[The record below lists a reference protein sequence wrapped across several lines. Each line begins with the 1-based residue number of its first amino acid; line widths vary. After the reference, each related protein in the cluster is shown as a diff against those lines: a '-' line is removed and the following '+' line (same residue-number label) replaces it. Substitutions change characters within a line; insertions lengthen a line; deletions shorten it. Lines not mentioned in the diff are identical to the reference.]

1 MYISLEIQIHY
12 SHFKCSD
19 TMQLII
25 VVLYYIPLV
34 FTLLD
39 VYDGSGACTTNIK
52 LRFQS
57 FISYFPS
64 TTFLYYHSYSFLPFL
79 FFLTFPLL
87 SYISSTSLPFL
98 FSLTFPLLSYLSP
111 SFFYLSSTFLH
122 FLYFLTFPL
131 FPYLSSSVLSFPFF
145 LTFPLLS
152 YLSSTFF
159 FSNFIHI
166 IVIFTS
172 QSKQYKYL

>member
-19 TMQLII
+19 TMQLVI
-25 VVLYYIPLV
+25 VLLYYIPLV

-98 FSLTFPLLSYLSP
+98 FFLTFPLLSYLSP
-111 SFFYLSSTFLH
+111 SFLP
-122 FLYFLTFPL
+122 FLY
-131 FPYLSSSVLSFPFF
+131 F

-166 IVIFTS
+166 IVIFTT